1 MSFFNQD
8 HKQGNGASGPDFAA
22 LVERAKSQPGAME
35 PMNAL
40 WGAVYQLPY
49 WRFVA
54 RGEFPGVYPS
64 VCFIDGQHW
73 VMAFTD
79 ESALR
84 AFVATQSGQ
93 VESDASQMLL
103 EIERVGGMLSWLQ
116 TKGVHHIMFNYG
128 LHAFHA
134 PLVNIPAMYE
144 HFNGRKLPDAA
155 GTEFLKHLDE
165 ALAAAGDSPPPQ
177 SPPAAEAEQEMPVEP
192 ERTAAIPPGET
203 EAEPARSAQLIELE
217 QQRRMGMHDEGRRP
231 ASIEQA
237 EARQRLSGLWVYRW
251 QHSDYATFHHVKLD
265 GDGNAQ
271 FRICGRDGTV
281 ENEYKDEPRCTW
293 ELSDDGHDVR
303 VTLEHPE
310 SWVPD
315 RYGDEYYPA
324 ETLTREFALFW
335 SDDGKLQML
344 ERNKPISEQ
353 LPLYTRIEPQ
363 QQQA

>member
-54 RGEFPGVYPS
+54 RGAFPSAYPC

-144 HFNGRKLPDAA
+144 HFNGRKLPGAKVQALTMLDLI
-155 GTEFLKHLDE
+155 LKPELIK
-165 ALAAAGDSPPPQ
+165 Q
-177 SPPAAEAEQEMPVEP
+177 SWDYFRDVQTKETKYTPFITAQDQPATWLNTRIMSEYR
-192 ERTAAIPPGET
+192 ERLRKFYYDPRKHDTY
-203 EAEPARSAQLIELE
+203 LE
-217 QQRRMGMHDEGRRP
+217 QLGITYP
-231 ASIEQA
+231 
-237 EARQRLSGLWVYRW
+237 
-251 QHSDYATFHHVKLD
+251 
-265 GDGNAQ
+265 
-271 FRICGRDGTV
+271 TV
-281 ENEYKDEPRCTW
+281 RAAK
-293 ELSDDGHDVR
+293 
-303 VTLEHPE
+303 
-310 SWVPD
+310 
-315 RYGDEYYPA
+315 
-324 ETLTREFALFW
+324 
-335 SDDGKLQML
+335 
-344 ERNKPISEQ
+344 
-353 LPLYTRIEPQ
+353 
-363 QQQA
+363 